1 MSVALVVAVRP
12 VAAAIAILAIALPDT
27 ASAQAEQRTVRGAHV
42 AIYNLAGRLRAMPGA
57 GDAVIIEITR
67 GGANRD
73 QLRIESG
80 TVNGRETLRVVY
92 PSDRIVYRDLR
103 NRSRVSMRVRE
114 DGTFGDGGWRRDS
127 RDEVE
132 IRGGGSGLDAFADLV
147 VRVPRGQ
154 RIDLFLGAG
163 RVEVANVEGD
173 LLVDV
178 AAAEVDVSG
187 TKGELTLDTGS
198 GRVAVRDATGN
209 LNVDTGSG
217 GVTID
222 RVKGDVLSIDSGSG
236 GVQASDVDVRELTA
250 DVGSGG
256 VRFFRTKA
264 TNVNV
269 DAGSGGVNLELLS
282 TVENL
287 EVETGSGG
295 ATIRVPATLSAEL
308 EAETGSGG
316 FSTDFEI
323 TTRRVSRNHVVG
335 RIGDGKGRIRL
346 EAGSGS
352 IRLLKM

>member
-1 MSVALVVAVRP
+1 MRVSPVVAAMILP
-12 VAAAIAILAIALPDT
+12 AIVVPQAL
-27 ASAQAEQRTVRGAHV
+27 SAQTEQRSLRGAQV
-42 AIYNLAGRLRAMPGA
+42 SIYNLAGQLRAMPGA
-57 GDAVIIEITR
+57 GEAVTVEITR
-67 GGANRD
+67 RGADRD
-73 QLRIESG
+73 KLRIETG
-80 TVNGRETLRVVY
+80 PVGGRETLRIVY
-92 PSDRIVYRDLR
+92 PSDRIVYPELR
-103 NRSRVSMRVRE
+103 NRTRMTMRVRE
-114 DGTFGDGGWRRDS
+114 DGTFSDEGWRRDS

-132 IRGGGSGLDAFADLV
+132 IRDSGSGLEAFADVV

-154 RIDLFLGAG
+154 KIDLYLGVG

-173 LLVDV
+173 ILVDV

-187 TKGELTLDTGS
+187 TKGNLTLDTGS
-198 GRVAVRDATGN
+198 GRVAVRDVTGG
-209 LNVDTGSG
+209 LNIDTGSG

-222 RVKGDVLSIDSGSG
+222 RVKGDVLNIDSGSG
-236 GVQASDVDVRELTA
+236 GIQASDVDVRDLEA

-256 VRFFRTKA
+256 LRFYRTKA
-264 TNVNV
+264 TNITV

-282 TVENL
+282 NVENL

-295 ATIRVPATLSAEL
+295 ATIRLPATVGAEL

>member
-1 MSVALVVAVRP
+1 MRVSP
-12 VAAAIAILAIALPDT
+12 VLAAIILPALAVPQ
-27 ASAQAEQRTVRGAHV
+27 ALLAQAEQRSIRGGQV
-42 AIYNLAGRLRAMPGA
+42 SIYNLAGQVRAMPGT
-57 GDAVIIEITR
+57 GDAVTVEITR
-67 GGANRD
+67 RGADRD
-73 QLRIESG
+73 KLRIEAG
-80 TVNGRETLRVVY
+80 TLRGRETLRIVY
-92 PSDRIVYRDLR
+92 PSDRVVYPELR
-103 NRSRVSMRVRE
+103 NRTRITMRVRE
-114 DGTFGDGGWRRDS
+114 DGTFSDEGWTRDS

-132 IRGGGSGLDAFADLV
+132 IRASGSGLEAFADMV

-154 RIDLFLGAG
+154 KIDLYLGAG

-173 LLVDV
+173 ILVDV
-178 AAAEVDVSG
+178 GAAEVEISG
-187 TKGELTLDTGS
+187 TKGNLTLDPGS
-198 GRVAVRDATGN
+198 GRVAVRDATGT
-209 LNVDTGSG
+209 LNIDTGSG

-222 RVKGDVLSIDSGSG
+222 RVKGDVLNIDSGSG
-236 GVQASDVDVRELTA
+236 GIQASDVDMRDLEA

-256 VRFFRTKA
+256 LRFYRTKA
-264 TNVNV
+264 TNITV
-269 DAGSGGVNLELLS
+269 DAGTGGVNLELLS
-282 TVENL
+282 NVENL

-295 ATIRVPATLSAEL
+295 ATIRLPATVGAEL

>member
-1 MSVALVVAVRP
+1 MRVSSVVAAIILPALAVP
-12 VAAAIAILAIALPDT
+12 HTLAA
-27 ASAQAEQRTVRGAHV
+27 QVEQRTIRGGQV
-42 AIYNLAGRLRAMPGA
+42 AIYNLAGVMRAMPGT
-57 GDAVIIEITR
+57 GDAVAVEITR
-67 GGANRD
+67 RGADRD
-73 QLRIESG
+73 RLRIETG
-80 TVNGRETLRVVY
+80 TLRNRETLRVVY
-92 PSDRIVYRDLR
+92 PSDRIVYPELR
-103 NRSRVSMRVRE
+103 GRTRISMRVRD
-114 DGTFGDGGWRRDS
+114 DGTFSDDGWSRES

-132 IRGGGSGLDAFADLV
+132 IRGSGSGLEAFADMV

-154 RIDLFLGAG
+154 KIDLYLGAG

-173 LLVDV
+173 ILVDV
-178 AAAEVDVSG
+178 GAAEVDVAG
-187 TKGELTLDTGS
+187 TKGNLTLDTGS
-198 GRVAVRDATGN
+198 GRVAVRDVTGS
-209 LNVDTGSG
+209 LNIDTGSG

-222 RVKGDVLSIDSGSG
+222 RVKGDVLNIDSGSG
-236 GVQASDVDVRELTA
+236 GIQASDVDMRDVEA

-256 VRFFRTKA
+256 LRFYRTKA
-264 TNVNV
+264 TNITVE
-269 DAGSGGVNLELLS
+269 AGSGGVNLELLS
-282 TVENL
+282 DVEDL

-295 ATIRVPATLSAEL
+295 ATIRLPATVGAEL

>member
-1 MSVALVVAVRP
+1 MRVSLV
-12 VAAAIAILAIALPDT
+12 IAAIALPLVVPP
-27 ASAQAEQRTVRGAHV
+27 SLSGQAEQRSLRGSQV
-42 AIYNLAGRLRAMPGA
+42 SVYNLAGHVRAMPGS
-57 GDAVIIEITR
+57 GDAVTVEITR
-67 GGANRD
+67 RGADRD
-73 QLRIESG
+73 RLRIETG
-80 TVNGRETLRVVY
+80 TLRGRETLRIVY
-92 PSDRIVYRDLR
+92 PADRIVYSELR
-103 NRSRVSMRVRE
+103 NRTRVTMRVRD
-114 DGTFGDGGWRRDS
+114 DGTFSDDGWTRES

-132 IRGGGSGLDAFADLV
+132 IRDSGSGLQAFADLI

-154 RIDLFLGAG
+154 KIDLYLGAG

-173 LLVDV
+173 ILVDV
-178 AAAEVDVSG
+178 GAAEVDVSG
-187 TKGELTLDTGS
+187 TRGNLTLDTGS
-198 GRVAVRDATGN
+198 GRVAVRDASGS
-209 LNVDTGSG
+209 LNIDTGSG

-222 RVKGDVLSIDSGSG
+222 RVKGDVLNLDSGSG
-236 GVQASDVDVRELTA
+236 GVQASDIEVRDLDV

-256 VRFFRTKA
+256 LRVYRTKA
-264 TNVNV
+264 TNIKV
-269 DAGSGGVNLELLS
+269 DAGSGGVNLELVS
-282 TVENL
+282 PVENL

-295 ATIRVPATLSAEL
+295 ATIRLPATTGAEL

>member
-1 MSVALVVAVRP
+1 MRVRP
-12 VAAAIAILAIALPDT
+12 VVAAIILLALGAPHA
-27 ASAQAEQRTVRGAHV
+27 ASGQAEQRSLRGQQIS
-42 AIYNLAGRLRAMPGA
+42 IYNLAGQLRAVAGT
-57 GDAVIIEITR
+57 GDAVIVEITR
-67 GGANRD
+67 RGADRD
-73 QLRIESG
+73 QLRIETG
-80 TVNGRETLRVVY
+80 AIGGRETLRIVY
-92 PSDRIVYRDLR
+92 PSDRIVYSDLR
-103 NRSRVSMRVRE
+103 NRTRVTMRVRE
-114 DGTFGDGGWRRDS
+114 DGTFSDEGWTRDS

-132 IRGGGSGLDAFADLV
+132 IRGSGSGLNAFADVV

-154 RIDLFLGAG
+154 KIDLYLGAG

-178 AAAEVDVSG
+178 AAAEVDIAG
-187 TKGELTLDTGS
+187 TKGNLTLDTGS
-198 GRVAVRDATGN
+198 GRVAVRDASGS
-209 LNVDTGSG
+209 LNIDTGSG

-222 RVKGDVLSIDSGSG
+222 RVKGDILNIDSGSG
-236 GVQASDVDVRELTA
+236 GVQASDVDMRDLEA

-256 VRFFRTKA
+256 LRFYRTKA
-264 TNVNV
+264 TNITVE
-269 DAGSGGVNLELLS
+269 AGSGGVDLELLS
-282 TVENL
+282 PVENL

-295 ATIRVPATLSAEL
+295 ATIRLPATVGAEL